1 MYLHIKIRRNRRSM
15 SIYEK
20 REDFPFSIVK
30 IHFLYSNNALNI
42 FSPSFGADILRTV
55 KTLVHLMNLIPF

>member
-1 MYLHIKIRRNRRSM
+1 MYLHIKIRSNRRSM

-20 REDFPFSIVK
+20 RDDFPFSIVK

-42 FSPSFGADILRTV
+42 FCPSFGADILRTV

>member
-1 MYLHIKIRRNRRSM
+1 M
-15 SIYEK
+15 SSYEK
-20 REDFPFSIVK
+20 RDDFPFSIVK

-55 KTLVHLMNLIPF
+55 KTLVHLMNLIPFESFA